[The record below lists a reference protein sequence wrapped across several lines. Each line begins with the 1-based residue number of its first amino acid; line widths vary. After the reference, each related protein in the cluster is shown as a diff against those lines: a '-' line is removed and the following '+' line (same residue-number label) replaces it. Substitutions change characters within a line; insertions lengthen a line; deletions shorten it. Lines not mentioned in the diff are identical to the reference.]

1 MYYKD
6 SLFDAFGV
14 PLLLRVD
21 VDVRGPGGRFSR
33 PAVVLGYDMREM
45 CVYIHI
51 NMFVYIYTYIYMYIY
66 MYKNIHMCIYVY
78 VYVHVDVDV

>member
-51 NMFVYIYTYIYMYIY
+51 NMFVYIYTYIYVYICIKIYTCAY
-66 MYKNIHMCIYVY
+66 MYMCMYM
-78 VYVHVDVDV
+78 